1 MRQEGKNTLVMLFFG
16 RIHTDIPQI
25 DENFRDL
32 CEADIQIEEL
42 DKDIDKLS
50 SGKSPGPDGLTH
62 EFYKFEGLDGFI
74 VSSLS

>member
-1 MRQEGKNTLVMLFFG
+1 MISSNFLSCFFFD

-42 DKDIDKLS
+42 DKA
-50 SGKSPGPDGLTH
+50 
-62 EFYKFEGLDGFI
+62 YR
-74 VSSLS
+74 

>member
-1 MRQEGKNTLVMLFFG
+1 MKKVIVIFTHSKKCDWKKNTLVMHFFD

-42 DKDIDKLS
+42 D
-50 SGKSPGPDGLTH
+50 
-62 EFYKFEGLDGFI
+62 EAYR
-74 VSSLS
+74 